1 MAIDRL
7 FKAMCAVGASDLH
20 LSVGAPPL
28 VRKDG
33 RLEPLTTDLP
43 ALTSE
48 MITALLDPI
57 TPERNKK
64 EFADHHDTDF
74 AYEVPGLARYV
85 AAHALGLESE
95 QVALNVTLLGGGL
108 SEESEIILRLT
119 EEGRGYVRNG
129 LPERRLVEAALRAGG
144 EAKIDELVLELNL
157 PKSLIAPTLGWVRKK
172 NWAKIIKR
180 ERSRKRKKK
189 IAEKRISEPR
199 AQAISSRRV
208 STTCSRLVLLS

>member
-57 TPERNKK
+57 TPERN
-64 EFADHHDTDF
+64 T
-74 AYEVPGLARYV
+74 
-85 AAHALGLESE
+85 
-95 QVALNVTLLGGGL
+95 
-108 SEESEIILRLT
+108 
-119 EEGRGYVRNG
+119 VR
-129 LPERRLVEAALRAGG
+129 
-144 EAKIDELVLELNL
+144 
-157 PKSLIAPTLGWVRKK
+157 
-172 NWAKIIKR
+172 
-180 ERSRKRKKK
+180 
-189 IAEKRISEPR
+189 
-199 AQAISSRRV
+199 QY
-208 STTCSRLVLLS
+208 